1 MAAGAGYTWSLY
13 YLYYREG
20 DRALRVGESGGL
32 GVEVVVV
39 VVVVVVGGVACRMWG
54 LQGCCN
60 ECTAVKKN
68 SVSLPGRERNKG
80 GGGKRETWEEML

>member
-1 MAAGAGYTWSLY
+1 MYAVFISLV
-13 YLYYREG
+13 RQG
-20 DRALRVGESGGL
+20 GRKRVEYIERGGEKG
-32 GVEVVVV
+32 
-39 VVVVVVGGVACRMWG
+39 VGGGGGVQRMWG

-80 GGGKRETWEEML
+80 GGGEREMWEEML